1 MNIINLDD
9 KMSSEL
15 CTVLYCQV
23 MESFQLWVK
32 RRTPV

>member
-15 CTVLYCQV
+15 CTVWYCQV
-23 MESFQLWVK
+23 
-32 RRTPV
+32 